1 MSDDNPFL
9 SSPTVIRPNPGGRR
23 SAVSAPREPKAPSV
37 PSALPGAALP
47 ATAELPGFGP
57 LAAAAGLLLS
67 LIGWVRQLPDH
78 SDPAELR
85 QRLLSEL
92 QLFDSAVLQAGQNEL
107 AVRQADYLLC
117 ATLDDVI
124 ANTSWGSQKEWSRQ
138 SLARTRHNDSTGGDQ
153 VFRLI
158 EEYRRD
164 PANSLP
170 GLELAYFCLSLGFE
184 GRFRIAH
191 QGGTEHLK
199 LRENILRLLKQH
211 RGESVRA
218 LSPQWRG
225 VPDAARRIAAFIP
238 LWVPPAIT
246 IGLLGVIYA
255 GLVLYLSQA
264 SGKVRDQM
272 AKLPPAH
279 MQAAIPSVAPQPP
292 VEPEW
297 VHRFLQREID
307 EKLVTVFD
315 DGRNTIVRMVGT
327 GMFASG
333 SATLEVKFRPLI
345 EDLARALQDTKG
357 PILVT
362 GHTDNQPIRFNPR
375 FPSNREL
382 SRARAKTV
390 SDMLLALSPQIGS
403 RISSEGRA
411 DTEPVD
417 EHDTDSPTGRER
429 NRRIDLIIPR
439 QL

>member
-9 SSPTVIRPNPGGRR
+9 SSHTVIRPNPGGRR
-23 SAVSAPREPKAPSV
+23 SAVSAPPEPAAAPSV
-37 PSALPGAALP
+37 PPALPGAALP

-57 LAAAAGLLLS
+57 LVATAGLLLS

-78 SDPAELR
+78 GDPAELR

-92 QLFDSAVLQAGQNEL
+92 QLFDSAARQAGQNEL

-124 ANTSWGSQKEWSRQ
+124 ANTNWGSQKEWSRQ

-158 EEYRRD
+158 EEYRQD
-164 PANSLP
+164 PANSLA

-225 VPDAARRIAAFIP
+225 VPDASRRIAAFIP
-238 LWVPPAIT
+238 LWIPLAIT
-246 IGLLGVIYA
+246 IGLLAVIYA
-255 GLVLYLSQA
+255 GLVLYLSEA

-279 MQAAIPSVAPQPP
+279 MQAAIPSSTAPCD
-292 VEPEW
+292 ECDRIS
-297 VHRFLQREID
+297 HFLQHEID
-307 EKLVTVFD
+307 ENLVTVFD

-333 SATLEVKFRPLI
+333 SAALEVKFRPLI

-362 GHTDNQPIRFNPR
+362 GHTDNQPIRFSPR
-375 FPSNREL
+375 FPSNLEL

-403 RISSEGRA
+403 RISFEGRA

-417 EHDTDSPTGRER
+417 PHDTPEARQR
-429 NRRIDLIIPR
+429 NRRIDLIVPR